1 MLNKMRESLN
11 AGMGSS
17 TNMDYTD
24 DYDIVP
30 IDAIKS
36 KKNRD

>member
-11 AGMGSS
+11 TGMGTS
-17 TNMDYTD
+17 TNIDYTD

-30 IDAIKS
+30 IDAIDS
-36 KKNRD
+36 KKKKG